1 MNQKDL
7 QTPEEI
13 LQELQK
19 IEDIAILADLYRVPD
34 YMIRSKIKQGLSCKQ
49 LDILLENYYT
59 VDSI

>member
-1 MNQKDL
+1 MTQKDL

-34 YMIRSKIKQGLSCKQ
+34 YMIRGKIKQGFSCKQ
-49 LDILLENYYT
+49 LDILLENHYT